1 MGFLPGDNV
10 RLKSTGKTVT
20 VQQSNGH
27 AVKAGAG
34 YLKAASVKRYFN
46 FGSV

>member
-20 VQQSNGH
+20 VEQSNGH

-34 YLKAASVKRYFN
+34 CLKAWAKLSALVWC
-46 FGSV
+46 S